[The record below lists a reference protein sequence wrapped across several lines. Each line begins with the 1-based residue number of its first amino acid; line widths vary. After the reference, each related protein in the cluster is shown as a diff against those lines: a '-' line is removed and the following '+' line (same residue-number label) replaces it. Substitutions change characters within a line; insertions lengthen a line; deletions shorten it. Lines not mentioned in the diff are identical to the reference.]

1 MHAPDID
8 PDIHCTRCQACCC
21 RLPVMVLPDDA
32 PPAHYI
38 ERDDHGAE
46 IMGKGDDGWCL
57 ALDRDTMACSIYAR
71 RPWVCREFAM
81 GSEDCADVRQD
92 WRRIQL
98 ELV

>member
-1 MHAPDID
+1 MSTPIADTT
-8 PDIHCTRCQACCC
+8 IHCKRCQACCC

-32 PPAHYI
+32 PPTRFI
-38 ERDDHGAE
+38 ERDEYGAE

-57 ALDRDTMACSIYAR
+57 ALDRDSMGCTIYTQ

-81 GSEDCADVRQD
+81 GSEDCADVRED

-98 ELV
+98 QLT